1 MTLPNPLLPGQ
12 PPLTDRPYPGGVRL
26 LALAFLVP
34 AFAQHA
40 IAQRVPLL
48 PYVPSRL
55 AAPSFKY
62 VKWTHTG
69 SALRIWFRNKAGREI
84 VFVAARSNGSCT
96 AGKEKTFQLAGVK
109 VYWGHTATQQQ
120 AWRCVVDPSG
130 HQVKLVAATSL
141 PPTKFADV
149 GLGTIVAS
157 GHRIK

>member
-1 MTLPNPLLPGQ
+1 M
-12 PPLTDRPYPGGVRL
+12 
-26 LALAFLVP
+26 ALAFLVP
-34 AFAQHA
+34 AFAQHS
-40 IAQRVPLL
+40 IAQHVPLL

-62 VKWTHTG
+62 AKWTHTG
-69 SALRIWFRNKAGREI
+69 SALRIWFRNKAGNEI

-109 VYWGHTATQQQ
+109 VYWGHTATEQQ